1 MSLLAVGC
9 AAQRPVAT
17 GAAIDAP
24 DPRALLAQM
33 YQAMGGAAWQPL
45 AGLRL
50 RGRYEQGGLQ
60 GTFEQLVD
68 LRAGRDVFSFDLH
81 STRGSLGISFDHS
94 WWADEKG
101 LPTVDDAPEARIDA
115 ATDSFQDRNGY
126 FHPDP
131 SVPVVYAGRRLANGR
146 VYDLVRMRPPQGRE
160 LTLWIDA
167 QTHWLTRISAL
178 DAEQQPNEVSFSDYR
193 HVAGVWL
200 PFRQRESI
208 GQSGNVVAT
217 VTVTHLQLTGP
228 LDDAQFAPP
237 AAEVHDARLLGQ
249 VPSTSVPFTLWD
261 GLIIVDVSI
270 DGRAP
275 LPFMLDS
282 GGLNLLTP
290 ATASRLGLTL
300 QGNLPVSGVG
310 ARLMSS
316 RLAHVRRYQIGQAQ
330 LDDQQFIVMPLPGVF
345 AGRRGRP
352 AVAGLLGYE
361 LLRRFRVTI
370 DYQQRRLTL
379 TPPSSG
385 SDGERLPLYF
395 DGRQSFIEAAV
406 DGIHG
411 YFRLD
416 TGDDGALTLFDHFFS
431 RHDFPVELP
440 GIGEARGGIGG
451 AIATLLTR
459 VDTLSLG
466 DLTLALPL
474 AELNVAKVGAF
485 ATDHIAG
492 NIGSLVWQNFVLTL
506 DYPHRAVFLRKSA
519 SFGYTMPYDRSGLRL
534 DLDHSDR
541 MVVTAVDSGSPAA
554 LDGIRAGD
562 ELLQIGERPVQ
573 TDLVWVTT
581 QLTQSAG
588 TPLQLTMRRGSKMFH
603 VNLVL
608 KDLLPLEVPLQRR
621 APTLLVR

>member
-1 MSLLAVGC
+1 MSLLAAGC
-9 AAQRPVAT
+9 TLQKPVAA
-17 GAAIDAP
+17 GAAIDPP
-24 DPRALLAQM
+24 DPRALLQQM
-33 YQAMGGAAWQPL
+33 YQAMGGNAWQPL
-45 AGLRL
+45 AGMRL
-50 RGRYEQGGLQ
+50 RGRYDMGGLQ

-81 STRGSLGISFDHS
+81 GTRGSQGISFDHS
-94 WWADEKG
+94 WWTDEKG

-131 SVPVVYAGRRLANGR
+131 SVPVVYAGRRFANGD

-167 QTHWLTRISAL
+167 RTHRLARISEL
-178 DAEQQPNEVSFSDYR
+178 DAEQQPNDVTFSDYR
-193 HVAGVWL
+193 QVAGVWL
-200 PFRQRESI
+200 PFQQRDSI
-208 GQSGNVVAT
+208 GQDGSVLAT

-228 LDDAQFAPP
+228 LDETQFAPP
-237 AAEVHDARLLGQ
+237 AAALRDARLLGQ
-249 VPSTSVPFTLWD
+249 APSTSVPFTLRD
-261 GLIIVDVSI
+261 GLIIVDVSV

-275 LPFMLDS
+275 LPFMLDT

-290 ATASRLGLTL
+290 ATASQLGATL

-310 ARLMSS
+310 ARLMTS
-316 RLAHVRRYQIGQAQ
+316 RLTHVRRYQIGQAQ
-330 LDDQQFIVMPLPGVF
+330 LDDQQFIVMPLPRVF
-345 AGRRGRP
+345 AGRGGFP
-352 AVAGLLGYE
+352 PVAGMLGYE

-379 TPPSSG
+379 TLPSSRG
-385 SDGERLPLYF
+385 EGERLPLHF

-416 TGDDGALTLFDHFFS
+416 TGDDGALMLFDHFFS
-431 RHDFPVELP
+431 GHDFPLELP
-440 GIGEARGGIGG
+440 GISELRRGIGG
-451 AIATLLTR
+451 VTATLLTR

-474 AELNVAKVGAF
+474 AELNFAQVGAF

-506 DYPHRAVFLRKSA
+506 DYPHRVVFLRKSA
-519 SFGYTMPYDRSGLRL
+519 SFGHTMPYDRSGLRL
-534 DLDHSDR
+534 NLDQSER
-541 MVVTAVDSGSPAA
+541 IVVTAVDSGSPAA
-554 LDGIRAGD
+554 LDGIRVGD

-573 TDLVWVTT
+573 SDLVQVTT
-581 QLTQSAG
+581 LLTQPAG
-588 TPLQLTMRRGSKMFH
+588 TPLQLTMRRGQKMLH

-608 KDLLPLEVPLQRR
+608 KELLPLDVPLQR
-621 APTLLVR
+621 APKLLVR